1 MAIKLGGGGGG
12 ISVPIGGTLDLLDV
26 TDTVTKGS
34 EVFLR
39 TGLTAPS
46 STYPNAPVKSF
57 LTSGTLA
64 SQTQYSQ
71 AISPWQGFSTVYH
84 TNGGGMAD
92 TGTQEVFVVTTS
104 GYVNKFSSYG
114 ATFVGS
120 RNLLDGTVFP
130 TTATASYLSCVAHE
144 DDARAEATNPPS
156 STMRAFFSGNGG
168 TGGAPAIAYLSNDL
182 QTHHGTFNLATD
194 TNSAFPS
201 NRDYIKA
208 IFVNGELIV
217 IHSGPTTTTSTYQAR
232 YILPNFNNG
241 SSGTLTFNVGKRL
254 AIMQTNAEFWRL
266 PEVMPDVLTP
276 STPRFFIRGHSSG
289 STSRLEAY
297 DYRYNG
303 VQTTFS
309 YDVSAIGQYGTSYY
323 RAPYAHHTSGLQFIR
338 TGVSSAGSVFSA
350 KYTNVTQNIIFFASA
365 YSATGYTGYAFKD
378 ANTIY
383 IGHSVA
389 EKAFAIHPTTRV
401 LGTPIDLSSQA
412 APYRFAHHNNVL
424 YNLNGT
430 NIHTYSTSSNAFVST
445 IDISNKV
452 SGTNAVGIAHDGT
465 NLYVLDGSNS
475 KIHKYNS
482 TGSSYVSF
490 VTLSDTPHT
499 SSTLVSLAVDATNNV
514 FLVTDTSNC
523 HMYALDGTTKTA
535 STSSNSWQDADV
547 HNGHVVGMQTNS
559 VTTTRIPTVDVVGNP
574 AGSLGSVTTTYYRVG

>member
-1 MAIKLGGGGGG
+1 MAITLGGGGGG
-12 ISVPIGGTLDLLDV
+12 ISVPIGGTLNLLDV

-39 TGLTAPS
+39 TGITAPS
-46 STYPNAPVKSF
+46 STYPNAPIKSF
-57 LTSGTLA
+57 LSAGTLA
-64 SQTQYSQ
+64 SQTQYAA
-71 AISPWQGFSTVYH
+71 AISPWQGFSTVYQ
-84 TNGGGMAD
+84 NAGGGMAD
-92 TGTQEVFVVTTS
+92 TGTQEVFVVTNS

-114 ATFVGS
+114 ATFVAS

-130 TTATASYLSCVAHE
+130 TTAAAQYISCVAHE

-168 TGGAPAIAYLSNDL
+168 TSGAPAIAYLSNDL
-182 QTHHGTFNLATD
+182 QTHHGTFDLATD
-194 TNSAFPS
+194 TNAAFPT
-201 NRDYIKA
+201 NRGYIKA

-217 IHSGPTTTTSTYQAR
+217 IHTGPTTTTSTYQAR
-232 YILPNFNNG
+232 YILPNFNSG

-254 AIMQTNAEFWRL
+254 AIMQTNAEFWRM
-266 PEVMPDVLTP
+266 PEVMPAFGHT
-276 STPRFFIRGHSSG
+276 SRFLIRGHSSG
-289 STSRLEAY
+289 STSHLEAY

-303 VQTTFS
+303 VQASYS
-309 YDVSAIGQYGTSYY
+309 YDVGPISQYGTSGYL
-323 RAPYAHHTSGLQFIR
+323 APFAHGTSGLQYQR
-338 TGVSSAGSVFSA
+338 GGASSAGAVFSA
-350 KYTNVTQNIIFFASA
+350 QYSDVTANIIFFASA
-365 YSATGYTGYAFKD
+365 YSSTGYTGYAFKD
-378 ANTIY
+378 ANTVY
-383 IGHSVA
+383 IGHSLA
-389 EKAFAIHPTTRV
+389 EKAFAINPTTLV

-430 NIHTYSTSSNAFVST
+430 NIHTYSTTSNAFVST
-445 IDISNKV
+445 IDISDKV

-535 STSSNSWQDADV
+535 STSSGSWQDADV
-547 HNGHVVGMQTNS
+547 HNGHVVGMNTSGQTI
-559 VTTTRIPTVDVVGNP
+559 TKIPTVDVVGNP
-574 AGSLGSVTTTYYRVG
+574 AGSLGAVTTTYYRVG